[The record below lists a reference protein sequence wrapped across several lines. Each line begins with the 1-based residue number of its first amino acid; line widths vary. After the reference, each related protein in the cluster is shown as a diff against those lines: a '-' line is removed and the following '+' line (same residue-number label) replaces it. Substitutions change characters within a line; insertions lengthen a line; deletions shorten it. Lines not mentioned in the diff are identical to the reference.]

1 MEVEWLILGDFAQMV
16 ANKLYLQG
24 GGWDKLTVNS
34 GFPVTHPMGIA
45 ASFRVP
51 WNETNQEHHVEIEV
65 VTDDGDS
72 IAKINASLTVGRP
85 PDIPAGQDQR
95 SQIAGNLALQL
106 PKQGTYTIIARIEDQ
121 EAAKTHFNVVT
132 GPFLAARQ
140 QQAGPQQPNPPSKG
154 DSDVR

>member
-1 MEVEWLILGDFAQMV
+1 MEVEWLILADFAQMV

-34 GFPVTHPMGIA
+34 GFPVTHQMGMA

-51 WNETNQEHHVEIEV
+51 WNETNQENHVEVEV

-72 IAKINASLTVGRP
+72 IAKISASFTVGRP
-85 PDIPAGQDQR
+85 ADIPAGQDQR

-106 PKQGTYTIIARIEDQ
+106 PRPGTYTIIARIENQ
-121 EAAKTHFNVVT
+121 EAARTHFNVVV
-132 GPFLAARQ
+132 GPFLSARQ
-140 QQAGPQQPNPPSKG
+140 QQAGSQGPLPPAES
-154 DSDVR
+154 